1 MMKWLERVIL
11 VAGFAT
17 IGYLVWKFNPH
28 VVFTQIR
35 LFGWGFAAVLPLQFC
50 DQFFNSQAWRFCFK
64 PQDERRIPLYKLFLG
79 RIAGDGVN
87 YLTPSGS
94 VAGEFIRPVV
104 LGDAAPET
112 VKNASVFVAKF
123 SQSIA
128 QMLFILCGIIFVLD
142 DRLSFLSLRERKYAT
157 LAAFG
162 MLIFLCVA
170 LYLAASPKSI
180 FFTKG
185 KWREAKEGM
194 ADYLVSHP
202 IRFSISLM
210 LFVVGYSA
218 GALEAFVI
226 CHFLGMHITAAT
238 ALAIEVL
245 SNIIDS
251 IFFMVPAKVGTQ
263 EAGKT
268 AIFMW
273 LGFPAAKG
281 LAFGLIRHIR
291 ELTWATAGFLVF
303 AWKRRQAA
311 AVIKE
316 AAPSSQAPGAPLP
329 ETLQPIDF

>member
-1 MMKWLERVIL
+1 MKWLERVIL
-11 VAGFAT
+11 IAGLAT

-28 VVFTQIR
+28 VVLTQIR

-50 DQFFNSQAWRFCFK
+50 DQFFNSQAWRFAFK
-64 PQDERRIPLYKLFLG
+64 SQDARGIPLYKLFLG

-94 VAGEFIRPVV
+94 VAGEFIRPMV
-104 LGDAAPET
+104 LGDVRPEAVT
-112 VKNASVFVAKF
+112 NASVFVAKF
-123 SQSIA
+123 AQAIA
-128 QMLFILCGIIFVLD
+128 QMVFILGGLVFVLD
-142 DRLSFLSLRERKYAT
+142 ERLSFLSLRERKYAT
-157 LAAFG
+157 LAALG
-162 MLIFLCVA
+162 MLIFLCIA
-170 LYLAASPKSI
+170 LYLAASPKSV

-185 KWREAKEGM
+185 KWREAKDGM

-202 IRFSISLM
+202 VRFSTCIG

-218 GALEAFVI
+218 GALEAYVI
-226 CHFLGMHITAAT
+226 CHFLGMRIAVVM

-251 IFFMVPAKVGTQ
+251 IFFMVPAKMGTQ

-268 AIFMW
+268 AIFLW

-291 ELTWATAGFLVF
+291 ELVWASVGFLVF

-311 AVIKE
+311 FIKE
-316 AAPSSQAPGAPLP
+316 AAPAAGQARFGNSLAH
-329 ETLQPIDF
+329 